1 MSAFRTSAQEDEG
14 PGLFSLSQIR
24 HLMRV
29 EFSRAQRYRYPLCC
43 LVVSIDRLGNLRDL
57 YGFEAKEE
65 LVGDLVRLVQRE
77 TRVCDYL
84 GRLMDDRLMAILP
97 HTGPEG
103 SRITAERIL
112 QGARDLGFEAEGRP
126 VQVTLSIGASNYEHE
141 NTLFF
146 DALLESAEE
155 ASRQGEEAG
164 GDRLVMLDPMA
175 QDE

>member
-1 MSAFRTSAQEDEG
+1 MSSFRTSAREEED

-29 EFSRAQRYRYPLCC
+29 EFSRAQRYRYPVSC
-43 LVVSIDRLGNLRDL
+43 LVVSADRLGNLRDL
-57 YGFEAKEE
+57 YGFEAKED
-65 LVGDLVRLVQRE
+65 LVSDVVRLVQRE

-97 HTGPEG
+97 HTAADGAG
-103 SRITAERIL
+103 ITAGRIL

-126 VQVTLSIGASNYEHE
+126 VQVTLSIGASSYENE

-155 ASRQGEEAG
+155 AARQGEEAG
-164 GDRLVMLDPMA
+164 GDRFMIMDPMA

>member
-1 MSAFRTSAQEDEG
+1 MSGFRTNSQEDD

-29 EFSRAQRYRYPLCC
+29 EFSRAQRYRYPLSC
-43 LVVSIDRLGNLRDL
+43 LVVAVDRLGHLRDL
-57 YGFEAKEE
+57 YGFESKEE

-97 HTGPEG
+97 HTAPEG
-103 SRITAERIL
+103 ARITAERIL
-112 QGARDLGFEAEGRP
+112 QGARDLGFEADGRP
-126 VQVTLSIGASNYEHE
+126 VQVTLSIGASHYADE

-155 ASRQGEEAG
+155 AARQGEEAG
-164 GDRLVMLDPMA
+164 GDRYVLIDPMA